1 MEFALIGVIGIVVL
15 VVVSAFSKQ
24 LGIAAPLVLLVVGVA
39 ISFLPLVPSNFVV
52 PSWVI
57 LAAVL
62 PPLLYSAAIQV
73 PLMDFRRNLGA
84 ISALSVG
91 LVIVTALIIGFVLYM
106 VFPQLDLAAGIAL
119 GAVVSPTDAVAATAV
134 AKRLGLPSRL
144 VTVLEG
150 ESLVND
156 ASALV
161 LLKSALAAMAATV
174 ATVTLGDV
182 VGHFALSVV
191 IAIAVGL
198 LVGIVTVFVRSR
210 LNDPVLE
217 TAMSFAV
224 PFIAYIP
231 AESLG
236 ASGVLAVVVAG
247 LYTGHNAARQF
258 SAQAR
263 IAERLNWRTAQ
274 FVLENGVFLLMG
286 IQLKSVIAGVETH
299 PAGYDVWGCILLGLL
314 VCVLLLLI
322 RGLFIVPIVLRLR
335 AVQRRAGEMRDRV
348 DDGIDRL
355 RERPEPEGE
364 RARRRFSRVTRYLER
379 RSADIS
385 DLQDSSIGWRG
396 GAVLTWAGMRG
407 VVTLAAAQTIPRE
420 TPYSYQ
426 LIFIAFV
433 VAVVTLL
440 GQGGTLPL
448 VIRWLKVSGSDAV
461 ADRRELATLL
471 EELSEAGLAALEKPE
486 IPLADGQNVDDGVV
500 ERVRKDTLLR
510 VEAEWERADFDGSD
524 EETVG
529 PHLQYRAL
537 RALVLDAEREALLEA
552 RSRGNYTSRILTK
565 AQSMLDF
572 DESRMAQR
580 EGDV

>member
-24 LGIAAPLVLLVVGVA
+24 LGIAAPLVLVVVGVA
-39 ISFLPLVPSNFVV
+39 ISYLPLLPSSIEI
-52 PSWVI
+52 PPWVI
-57 LAAVL
+57 LSAVL

-73 PLMDFRRNLGA
+73 PLMDFRRNLGT
-84 ISALSVG
+84 ITVLSVV
-91 LVIVTALIIGFVLYM
+91 LVLVTALIIGFVLYM
-106 VFPQLDLAAGIAL
+106 VFPALDLAAGIAL

-134 AKRLGLPSRL
+134 AKRLGLPARL

-161 LLKSALAAMAATV
+161 LLKSALSATAVAASTV
-174 ATVTLGDV
+174 HVGVVLGE
-182 VGHFALSVV
+182 FALSVV
-191 IAIAVGL
+191 VAIAVGL
-198 LVGIVTVFVRSR
+198 VVGVVTVFVRSR

-217 TAMSFAV
+217 TAISFAV

-231 AESLG
+231 AESLE

-247 LYTGHNAARQF
+247 LYTGHHSARKF

-263 IAERLNWRTAQ
+263 ITERLNWRTAQ

-286 IQLKSVIAGVETH
+286 IQLKTIVNGVESH
-299 PAGYDVWGCILLGLL
+299 PAGYDVLGCILLGVL
-314 VCVLLLLI
+314 VCVLLLVV
-322 RGLFIVPIVLRLR
+322 RGLFIVPIVLGLR
-335 AVQRRAGEMRDRV
+335 SSQRRANEQRGWF
-348 DDGIDRL
+348 DDGLERMKG
-355 RERPEPEGE
+355 RPEPATE
-364 RARRRFSRVTRYLER
+364 RGRRRWSRLTRYVER

-385 DLQDSSIGWRG
+385 DRQESSIGWRG

-407 VVTLAAAQTIPRE
+407 VVTLAAAQTLPRT

-426 LIFIAFV
+426 LILIAFV
-433 VAVVTLL
+433 VALVTLL
-440 GQGGTLPL
+440 VQGGTLPL
-448 VIRWLKVSGSDAV
+448 VIRLLKVQGSDAI

-471 EELSEAGLAALEKPE
+471 EELSEAGVAALEKPQ
-486 IPLADGQNVDDGVV
+486 IPLADGQQVDEVVV

-510 VEAEWERADFDGSD
+510 VEAEWERVEFDDSA

-537 RALVLDAEREALLEA
+537 RSLVLDAERAALLEA
-552 RSRGNYTSRILTK
+552 RGRGDYPSRILTK

-580 EGDV
+580 ESDV